1 MKNHTYIILL
11 DVANNP
17 DGKRQLD
24 GFENETFENK
34 SKAIEYINEEGCND
48 FEIYNLSDFM
58 DLCNDELFEPNEFWL
73 GYINILE

>member
-11 DVANNP
+11 DVEENSN
-17 DGKRQLD
+17 GRTVLE

-34 SKAIEYINEEGCND
+34 NQAIEYINEEGCKD
-48 FEIYNLSDFM
+48 FLIMPISEFM
-58 DLCNDELFEPNEFWL
+58 DMVNDEEFIEENWWL